1 MATFW
6 VSTLVCLA
14 LVSLAVKADAIDQLV
29 KAKMK
34 ERHIPGLQLAVVKN
48 GKLVIQGNYGFADL
62 QHAVPVM
69 SKTLFPINSMTK
81 ALRVWLL
88 CS

>member
-1 MATFW
+1 M
-6 VSTLVCLA
+6 
-14 LVSLAVKADAIDQLV
+14 VSLAVKADAIDQLV

-34 ERHIPGLQLAVVKN
+34 ERYIPGLQLAVVKN
-48 GKLVIQGNYGFADL
+48 GKLVKQGNYGFADL
-62 QHAVPVM
+62 QHAVPVV
-69 SKTLFPINSMTK
+69 SKTQFPINSMTK